1 MREDLALSLFVFQG
15 MFFFFLKDLQFK
27 PVSSAYASFE
37 VQNVSAEHRQ

>member
-15 MFFFFLKDLQFK
+15 MLFFLKDLQFK
-27 PVSSAYASFE
+27 PMSSAYASFE